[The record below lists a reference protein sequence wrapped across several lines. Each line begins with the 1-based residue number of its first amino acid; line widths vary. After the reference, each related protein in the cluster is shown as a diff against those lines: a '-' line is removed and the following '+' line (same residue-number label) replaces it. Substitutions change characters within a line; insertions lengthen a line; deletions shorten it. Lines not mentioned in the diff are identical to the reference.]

1 MNGRLLL
8 IAAVPIALQGS
19 AGAAPMAGRPEPVIL
34 SAEVKAEPAELWEV
48 LTTPAG
54 VRSFF
59 AAGAKVEPRIGG
71 AYEMYFLPD
80 NLPGLRGGEGVRILA
95 MEAPH
100 RFLITWN
107 APPAYGALRA
117 QQTIVEF
124 ELLPVRS
131 GGTRITLTHSGWGR
145 TRGWQQVRDYFAS
158 AWKTVL
164 GRLQYRF
171 DEGPVDWHAAP
182 DGKAYFRPAPQR

>member
-1 MNGRLLL
+1 LLL
-8 IAAVPIALQGS
+8 IAIVPIALQSPAS
-19 AGAAPMAGRPEPVIL
+19 ATPSDSPEPVVL
-34 SAEVKAEPAELWEV
+34 SAEIKASQTELWQS
-48 LTTPAG
+48 LTTPTG
-54 VRSFF
+54 VRTFF
-59 AAGAKVEPRIGG
+59 AASAKVEPRVGG

-117 QQTIVEF
+117 QQTVVEF
-124 ELLPVRS
+124 ELEPVRA
-131 GGTRITLTHSGWGR
+131 GTTRITLTHSGWGR
-145 TRGWQQVRDYFAS
+145 TQGWQQVRDYFAS
-158 AWKTVL
+158 AWKTIL

-171 DEGPVDWHAAP
+171 DKGPVDWRAVP
-182 DGKAYFRPAPQR
+182 DGKAYFTPAAATR